1 VPARRRLPAAAA
13 ASDPGRER
21 DNNEDRVLAEPALG
35 IFAVIDGVGG
45 ESAGEVAAETAREVL
60 RARLSRRTTDPA
72 RLVREAI
79 ALANKQIYD
88 RAQADPQLE
97 GMSCV
102 LTVAVLDYPQG
113 PQGPQAS
120 QVPAGQDGHDGH
132 DGTARVTVGHVGDS
146 RLYLLRRG
154 EIRKVTRD
162 HSPVGVRED
171 AGDLSEAD
179 AMRHPRRNEIFRDVG
194 SGPHEPDDEDFVDVY
209 QMPFEDDSALL
220 LCSDGLSDLV
230 AARDI
235 LDVVERRAG
244 EPEEA
249 VQELIRRANANGG
262 KDNISVVLVEGERFA
277 EGVRLGGALGTAAP
291 ANTAPA
297 GLRRG
302 AASARSADRPWL
314 LWTAALVTLLALG
327 LAGWFA
333 VQGGLPWGGRGE
345 LEPLRVGAGDG
356 GFATIGEALAHAV
369 PGQTVE
375 VAPGT
380 YRERIVLPSGV
391 RLVSRVPRGAVIVPT
406 ATPPGTPAAPA
417 VLIRAARGAR
427 LDGFR
432 IAPDPA
438 APLSVG
444 LRLVD
449 SQAEIEEV
457 EVMGAHSAGIEILGD
472 DRSTVRYSYV
482 HDNPGTGIAVAGQAA
497 PRLLHNLVAGNGL
510 GTPARP
516 HGGIE
521 VRDAARPVIAEN
533 RIQGNGAPQVVLPA
547 GHDPAYAA
555 EIERWNQFG
564 PAAGAPA
571 APSPT
576 PSPAPASRRPRP
588 GASR

>member
-1 VPARRRLPAAAA
+1 MPARRRLPAAAA

-102 LTVAVLDYPQG
+102 LTVAVLDQEDQNG
-113 PQGPQAS
+113 
-120 QVPAGQDGHDGH
+120 AG
-132 DGTARVTVGHVGDS
+132 RVTVGHVGDS

-277 EGVRLGGALGTAAP
+277 DGVRQGGAPDLVAA
-291 ANTAPA
+291 TAPGA
-297 GLRRG
+297 GRRG

-314 LWTAALVTLLALG
+314 LWTAALITLLALG

-333 VQGGLPWGGRGE
+333 LQGGLPWGSRGE

-356 GFATIGEALAHAV
+356 GFVTIGEALARAV

-380 YRERIVLPSGV
+380 YRERLVLPTGV

-417 VLIRAARGAR
+417 VLVRAARGAR
-427 LDGFR
+427 FDGFR

-449 SQAEIEEV
+449 SQVEVEEV

-482 HDNPGTGIAVAGQAA
+482 HDNPGAGIAVAGQAA
-497 PRLLHNLVAGNGL
+497 PRLLHNLIAGNGV
-510 GTPARP
+510 GTPSRP
-516 HGGIE
+516 RGGIE
-521 VRDAARPVIAEN
+521 VRDTARPVIAEN
-533 RIQGNGAPQVVLPA
+533 RIQGNGTPQVVLPA
-547 GHDPAYAA
+547 GGDPAYAA
-555 EIERWNQFG
+555 EIQRWNQFG
-564 PAAGAPA
+564 PAAGAAPA
-571 APSPT
+571 AT
-576 PSPAPASRRPRP
+576 PSPSPAAGRPRRRAP
-588 GASR
+588 R